1 MARFTE
7 KQKRFV
13 DEYLIDL
20 NGTQSAIRAGYS
32 PSTAY
37 QIAHDLMS
45 KPHIAEEIA
54 KRKAERSRR
63 LGINQERVVEELAK
77 IAFSRLTDF
86 VDPNTGEIRED
97 ATEEDLACL
106 ESVKVKVIPTKS
118 GQGVER
124 EVKMTQKIKAI
135 ELLGKHLGMFS
146 DKLKVEGS
154 IPIVISGEDDL
165 ED

>member
-1 MARFTE
+1 MTD
-7 KQKRFV
+7 KQKMFIE
-13 DEYLIDL
+13 EYLIDL
-20 NGTQSAIRAGYS
+20 NATQSAIRAGYS
-32 PSTAY
+32 PKTAY
-37 QIAHDLMS
+37 QIAHDMMS

-54 KRKAERSRR
+54 RRKAERSRR

-77 IAFSRLTDF
+77 IAFSRLTDI

-97 ATEEDLACL
+97 ATEDDLACL
-106 ESVKVKVIPTKS
+106 ESVKIKMIPTRS

-124 EVKMTQKIKAI
+124 EVKLTQKIKAI

-146 DKLKVEGS
+146 DKLKIEGAL
-154 IPIVISGEDDL
+154 PVVIAGEDDL

>member
-1 MARFTE
+1 MARFTD
-7 KQKRFV
+7 KQKMFI

-20 NGTQSAIRAGYS
+20 NATQSAIRAGYS
-32 PSTAY
+32 PKTAH
-37 QIAHDLMS
+37 QIAHDMMG

-54 KRKAERSRR
+54 RRKAERSRR

-77 IAFSRLTDF
+77 IAFSRLTDI
-86 VDPNTGEIRED
+86 VDPSTGEIRED
-97 ATEEDLACL
+97 ATEDDLACL
-106 ESVKVKVIPTKS
+106 ESVKIKTIPTKS

-124 EVKMTQKIKAI
+124 EIKMTQKIKAI

-146 DKLKVEGS
+146 DKLKIEGS
-154 IPIVISGEDDL
+154 LPVVIAGEDDL